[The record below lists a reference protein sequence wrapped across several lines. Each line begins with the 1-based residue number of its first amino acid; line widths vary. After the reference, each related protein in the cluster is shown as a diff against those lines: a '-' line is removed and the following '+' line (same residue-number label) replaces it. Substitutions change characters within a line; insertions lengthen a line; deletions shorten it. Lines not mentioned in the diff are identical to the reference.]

1 MNLVQDTLFFEN
13 HALSGETAVLLSENA
28 FEDGVGSKYDIGF
41 AEFIAIFSSRLSV
54 V

>member
-13 HALSGETAVLLSENA
+13 HAFSGETAVLLSENA
-28 FEDGVGSKYDIGF
+28 FEDGVGGQYDIGF
-41 AEFIAIFSSRLSV
+41 AEFVAIFRSRLSV